1 MDHSSNAATDARHAL
16 RVEQSLDE
24 LQAKIREYEKE
35 LADLS
40 RNAQDVHPAL
50 SSSKRAP
57 FEVMR
62 AAFDSVSQEAPFMPS
77 PHSVLPALLALRRT
91 HQTITESR
99 AYLASQQISIDKAKR
114 RLDEET
120 ASLADQQLLTPALED
135 RIKSLQEDLD
145 NGMELGPEQT
155 ARNRL
160 TELEQRKKRYDRET
174 AGLFRQLKDFIEE
187 HLAAQ
192 LAAEDLGGPIV
203 GDRLGVDAEEIAA
216 GFNARGRPKKAPAK
230 QDDDRRQRRL
240 EEVWGP
246 AFAER
251 SANEV
256 PDETTAAGHELRD
269 LIEELL
275 NTLMGS
281 GGDSSAAYVALPK
294 ETAAARFLVRSK
306 VAQFHPKDA
315 SKLRLIDFGKELD
328 D

>member
-1 MDHSSNAATDARHAL
+1 
-16 RVEQSLDE
+16 
-24 LQAKIREYEKE
+24 
-35 LADLS
+35 
-40 RNAQDVHPAL
+40 
-50 SSSKRAP
+50 
-57 FEVMR
+57 
-62 AAFDSVSQEAPFMPS
+62 MPS

-99 AYLASQQISIDKAKR
+99 EYLASQQVSIDKAKR

-145 NGMELGPEQT
+145 NGMDLDPEQT

-160 TELEQRKKRYDRET
+160 TELQKQKKHYDRET
-174 AGLFRQLKDFIEE
+174 ARLFRHLNDFIEK

-192 LAAEDLGGPIV
+192 VAAEDLGGPIV

-216 GFNARGRPKKAPAK
+216 GFNAQGRPKKAPAK
-230 QDDDRRQRRL
+230 QDDDKRQRRL

-246 AFAER
+246 AFADRAVE
-251 SANEV
+251 EV
-256 PDETTAAGHELRD
+256 PDETAAAGHELRD
-269 LIEELL
+269 LTEELL
-275 NTLMGS
+275 NTLMAS
-281 GGDSSAAYVALPK
+281 AGDSSATYVTLPK

-315 SKLRLIDFGKELD
+315 SRLRLIDFGKELD